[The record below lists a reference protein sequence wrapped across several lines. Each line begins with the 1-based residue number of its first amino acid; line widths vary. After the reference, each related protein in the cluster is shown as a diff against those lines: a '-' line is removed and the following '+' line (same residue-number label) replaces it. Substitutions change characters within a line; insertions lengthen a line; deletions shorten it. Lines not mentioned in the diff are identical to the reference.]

1 MKKISLVGIY
11 SYLDELLDG
20 IKKVKEKL
28 PERMVV
34 YSPIPNHDID
44 EAMEK
49 KISRVRYFTLFGAL
63 SGCTVGFAIAIWS
76 SLKYGLITGG
86 KQPVEITPFVVIGFE
101 TTFLFGAICTLIG
114 LAFMNHI
121 SSYRIK
127 NTYDERFSNDKY
139 GIALTVLESEKEDY
153 VRILNA
159 TGAEEVNVR

>member
-1 MKKISLVGIY
+1 MKKVSLVGVY

-28 PERMVV
+28 PEKMVV

-49 KISRVRYFTLFGAL
+49 KISKVRYFTLFGAL
-63 SGCTVGFAIAIWS
+63 SGCTGGFAIAIWS

-101 TTFLFGAICTLIG
+101 TTILFGAICTLIG

-121 SSYRIK
+121 NSYRIK

-153 VRILNA
+153 ERILNA